1 MPGTGSVS
9 GFAFM
14 AVTIQIPASTTNF
27 GRGFDCLGGA
37 LQLYNRVEVDRDS
50 NLEEGAHPPI
60 VRAAAKAFFG
70 AAQTNPFA
78 FRAVIS
84 GDVPPA
90 RGLGSSVTVRLGVLL
105 GLNVLAACTLHST

>member
-9 GFAFM
+9 RFAFM

-27 GRGFDCLGGA
+27 GPGFDCLGAA
-37 LQLYNRVEVDRDS
+37 LQLYNRVQVDRDT

-60 VRAAAKAFFG
+60 VRAAAKALFG
-70 AAQTNPFA
+70 AAQINPFA

-84 GDVPPA
+84 GDVPPWE
-90 RGLGSSVTVRLGVLL
+90 
-105 GLNVLAACTLHST
+105 